1 MTYAIFWG
9 GILRVFQALIHGAP
23 TILVG
28 LFVAGIFQRL
38 LGRENTRRLFG
49 CGTWHEL
56 PQAWLIGMLLP
67 ICSLGAIPVARE
79 MRRAGISTGAIL
91 AFAMTAPLFNPI
103 SLLYGLTLSEP
114 LVILTFAFGSM
125 VLVTVVGAIWN
136 WLFPYSG
143 REEPAPPPVPYGL
156 RRMAAIVVVAAR
168 EIVGPSLFYIVMG
181 LSGVFLLCA
190 LLPPGSLQTTMEH
203 SNPYAPIEMA
213 AVATPA
219 YATPLTAMSQLGSM
233 FQHANSV
240 GASFVLL
247 TLGAGINL
255 GLVAWIIRN
264 QGLKRS
270 LSWIALLFVVV
281 LGLAYAMENPLYP
294 RGIDPPGHTHAFDM
308 YCQPFPDSSSDL
320 PRMVVAK
327 LKEDLKPFEQ
337 VGLIVLASV
346 AGLGLLLKVLDRF
359 FRVEDWLEKGA
370 EAPESKRGWLDV
382 RLSAPVLGGVALAG
396 LVAFSIVGCFAYYP
410 PPKEVFEE
418 MFILRGE
425 VLTAALSGNR
435 KHAEHFIPVWDD
447 WTHRLQ
453 VGVFLR
459 EGNLTAYRRMKARVF
474 RDRLEFLKHAIEE
487 GDRDETREYVG
498 LVNRAYGRMRLAY
511 LP

>member
-1 MTYAIFWG
+1 MTYVIFWG
-9 GILRVFQALIHGAP
+9 GMLRVSQALIHGAP

-56 PQAWLIGMLLP
+56 PQAWLIGMILP

-79 MRRAGISTGAIL
+79 MRRAGISTGAIF

-114 LVILTFAFGSM
+114 LVILTFAFSSM
-125 VLVTVVGAIWN
+125 VLVTVVGGIWN
-136 WLFPYSG
+136 WLFPGNG
-143 REEPAPPPVPYGL
+143 REEPAPPPVPHGL
-156 RRMAAIVVVAAR
+156 RRMAAIVIVAAR
-168 EIVGPSLFYIVMG
+168 EIAGPSLAYIAVA
-181 LSGVFLLCA
+181 LAGVFLLSA
-190 LLPPGSLQTTMEH
+190 MLPPGSLQTTMEH
-203 SNPYAPIEMA
+203 SNSYAPITMV

-219 YATPLTAMSQLGSM
+219 YATPLIAMSQLGSM

-255 GLVAWIIRN
+255 GLIAWIIRN
-264 QGLKRS
+264 HGLIRG
-270 LSWIALLFVVV
+270 LSWIALLFFV
-281 LGLAYAMENPLYP
+281 LGLAYAMENPLFP
-294 RGIDPPGHTHAFDM
+294 RGIEPPGHTHAFDI
-308 YCQPFPDSSSDL
+308 YCQPFRDGSSDL
-320 PRMVVAK
+320 PWVVVAK

-346 AGLGLLLKVLDRF
+346 AAIGLLLKPLDRF
-359 FRVEDWLEKGA
+359 FRVEDWLESGASSGQNKG
-370 EAPESKRGWLDV
+370 GWLDAN
-382 RLSAPVLGGVALAG
+382 LSPPVLGGVALAG
-396 LVAFSIVGCFAYYP
+396 LVAFSVVGCFAYYP
-410 PPKEVFEE
+410 APKEVFEE
-418 MFILRGE
+418 MYILRGE
-425 VLTAALSGNR
+425 VLAAALSGNK

-459 EGNLTAYRRMKARVF
+459 EGNLSAYRRMKARVF

-487 GDRDETREYVG
+487 GDRDETREYVD

-511 LP
+511 LQ